1 MKIKLFVLFLFL
13 HIICISQE
21 IPEEERLKFVNNFI
35 ELVIKHNSDLV
46 IENLDETFIK
56 KQLKKTLKGNKTQIL
71 DEWFIGNNENSQE
84 YLSVPFDSIISMEI
98 ESIEYQSEFMTNY
111 FFKIKTEKDKLIC
124 ELILIHKYKHKKWKL
139 GFQGAFG

>member
-56 KQLKKTLKGNKTQIL
+56 KTIKK
-71 DEWFIGNNENSQE
+71 D
-84 YLSVPFDSIISMEI
+84 
-98 ESIEYQSEFMTNY
+98 
-111 FFKIKTEKDKLIC
+111 IKRK
-124 ELILIHKYKHKKWKL
+124 
-139 GFQGAFG
+139 